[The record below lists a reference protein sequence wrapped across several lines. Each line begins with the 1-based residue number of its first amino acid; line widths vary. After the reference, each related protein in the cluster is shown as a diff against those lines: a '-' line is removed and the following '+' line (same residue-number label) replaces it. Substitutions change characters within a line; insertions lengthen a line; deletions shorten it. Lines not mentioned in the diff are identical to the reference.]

1 MDETRTEPTA
11 TSTDSTPPPP
21 TPEEVELL
29 RQRAE
34 ERDKYLDL
42 LQRTQADFE
51 NYQKRNR
58 RELELERKYALAPL
72 ARDLL
77 PVVDNLDR
85 ALALANEDTSLTQGV
100 RMVRKQLLD
109 ILRRHHIEP
118 IEAQGKPFDPNQ
130 HEAMMEEP
138 SAEHPPGTVLR
149 VLEPGFVYHDRVLR
163 PAKVVVAKAPPPA
176 LASSEAQG
184 SLPRESSG
192 DAPTAASGT

>member
-1 MDETRTEPTA
+1 MDETRTEQTASDNQPTSQ
-11 TSTDSTPPPP
+11 TLS
-21 TPEEVELL
+21 PEELQSL

-42 LQRTQADFE
+42 LQRTQADFD

-58 RELELERKYALAPL
+58 RELELERKYALTPL

-77 PVVDNLDR
+77 PVLDNFER
-85 ALALANEDTSLTQGV
+85 ALAAVSEENSLTQGI
-100 RMVRKQLLD
+100 RMVRNQLLD
-109 ILRRHHIEP
+109 ILRRHHIVP
-118 IEAQGKPFDPNQ
+118 IECQGQPFDPNQ

-138 SAEHPPGTVLR
+138 TADQPPGTVLR

-176 LASSEAQG
+176 LTASE
-184 SLPRESSG
+184 E
-192 DAPTAASGT
+192 AASAADAAVQK